1 MAGAT
6 ASRDI
11 YRFIAQASPSA
22 AAMMRRLRAQAA
34 QLVRFLEMGRAVPEF
49 ADPTVPELI
58 VAPYRLIYR
67 YQRERDR
74 VQIIAVVHGSRML
87 PPLPDDD

>member
-1 MAGAT
+1 MV
-6 ASRDI
+6 
-11 YRFIAQASPSA
+11 
-22 AAMMRRLRAQAA
+22 RRLRAQAA
-34 QLVRFLEMGRAVPEF
+34 QLVRFPEMGRAVPEF
-49 ADPTVPELI
+49 ADPTVRELI

-74 VQIIAVVHGSRML
+74 VQIIAVVHGSRLL